1 MHCFHDLVNPDNPGN
16 DVIVGFGIHDL
27 CVDTKVAHQ
36 SWQIT
41 KAKKIHHTETFDPES
56 FNNDIAI
63 VEVVS
68 DIKLNQN
75 AQPACLPTKEF
86 LPGTLLFVS
95 GWGHDESKFVLF
107 FKKNSFLRFLS
118 QIKNIRVNYNTLAYL
133 LLTKRYAKRQK
144 RD

>member
-41 KAKKIHHTETFDPES
+41 KAKKIHHTETFDIKS

-95 GWGHDESKFVLF
+95 GWGHDESKLF
-107 FKKNSFLRFLS
+107 QKWPSSLRKIFAE
-118 QIKNIRVNYNTLAYL
+118 KFFH
-133 LLTKRYAKRQK
+133 RQ
-144 RD
+144 RTSM

>member
-1 MHCFHDLVNPDNPGN
+1 MVHFFEVLSAMHCFHDLVDPDEPGK

-27 CVDTKVAHQ
+27 CADPQVAHEF
-36 SWQIT
+36 WQLR
-41 KAKKIHHTETFDPES
+41 KAKKIHHTETFDPKS

-75 AQPACLPTKEF
+75 AQPACLPTREF

-95 GWGHDESKFVLF
+95 GWGHDESKLF
-107 FKKNSFLRFLS
+107 ENSNFFLKKKKTFSKDTFNR
-118 QIKNIRVNYNTLAYL
+118 
-133 LLTKRYAKRQK
+133 
-144 RD
+144 